1 MKKSIFF
8 IATGLFIFFL
18 IEAFS
23 FFAYWIYNK
32 EVFSYK
38 GSFTKMEN
46 IFSDISVNEEQKL
59 THVNIQSLPQT
70 LHPFLGSILTKD
82 IHQAQ
87 GYEIKKGLQVTE
99 YGFLD
104 DNPSPI
110 LKKSS
115 GKYILGIVGGSVAL
129 HLSTRAD
136 VALKNELKKIPS
148 IANKEILIVRLAS
161 GGYKQPQQLAIVN
174 YLLSLGA
181 EFDMILNVDGFNEMA
196 LPLSQNLKQK
206 VNPFFPRNWRDL
218 TNTQADEGLYKLI
231 GKTALVKDELKKNTK
246 SVYSSMGK
254 YSITMHLLWSA
265 YCNTKT
271 NELNKL
277 RNSIFFYAPENSLY
291 INGPQIK
298 ETEDKIKEMIAEH
311 WARSSILIYQVAKA
325 NNIHYFHVLQ
335 PNQYVKGSK
344 VFSEEEMVKK
354 YYLESSHYREPIE
367 TGYPIMQKQISQ
379 IRKAGVSFTDL
390 SMAFQNVRETIY
402 EDDCCHF
409 NNQGNVMLAEA
420 VGKFI
425 LSAYHENKK

>member
-1 MKKSIFF
+1 
-8 IATGLFIFFL
+8 
-18 IEAFS
+18 
-23 FFAYWIYNK
+23 
-32 EVFSYK
+32 
-38 GSFTKMEN
+38 MEN
-46 IFSDISVNEEQKL
+46 IFSDISVSEEQKL
-59 THVNIQSLPQT
+59 THLNIQSLPQT
-70 LHPFLGSILTKD
+70 LHPYFGSILTKD
-82 IHQAQ
+82 IHQVQ
-87 GYEIKKGLQVTE
+87 GYEIKKSLQVTD

-115 GKYILGIVGGSVAL
+115 GKYILGIIGGSVAL

-148 IANKEILIVRLAS
+148 IAKKEILIVRLAS

-218 TNTQADEGLYKLI
+218 TNTQADEGLYRLI
-231 GKTALVKDELKKNTK
+231 GKTALAKDELKTNTK
-246 SVYSSMGK
+246 SVYGSIGK
-254 YSITMHLLWSA
+254 YSITIQLLWNV
-265 YCNTKT
+265 YFKYKTK
-271 NELNKL
+271 ELNKL
-277 RNSIFFYAPENSLY
+277 RNSILFYAPENRLY

-298 ETEDKIKEMIAEH
+298 ESDEKIKEMIANH
-311 WARSSILIYQVAKA
+311 WAKSSILLHQITKA

-344 VFSEEEMVKK
+344 VFSEEEITKK

-367 TGYPIMQKQISQ
+367 TGYSIMQKHISQ
-379 IRKAGVSFTDL
+379 IRKAGVPFTDL

-409 NNQGNVMLAEA
+409 NDQGNVLLAQA

-425 LSAYHENKK
+425 VSAYHENKK